1 MTGGDSSSEDSSLTG
16 GDSSSEDS
24 SSTGG
29 DSSSETPVITTYS
42 VTFDSNGGSAV
53 ATQTV
58 EENATVTEPE
68 NPTKANY
75 TFDGWLLN
83 GEVYDFFTP
92 ITTDIELKASWKA
105 KTYTVTFEGVDG
117 VEPITATYDQVLTN
131 LPTLPEKTGYNGDW
145 KIGEDVITNETVWN
159 YTEDKT
165 VTAVYTAKTY
175 TVTFEGVDGVEPITA
190 TYDQVLTNL
199 PTLPEKTG
207 YNGDWKIGEDVI
219 TNETVWNYTEDKTVT
234 AVYTAKTYTVTFEG
248 VDGVEPITA
257 TYGEEYTLAVPPAS
271 DAFASFVGW
280 MYEEELL
287 TSEKWDI
294 DAENIVLKAKW
305 TYAQSFEN
313 GIPEGFVIKG
323 QNTTASQSNTQAS
336 DGSYSMLLHTTS
348 SNGYGYT
355 VLSKDYLDKVFANPN
370 VIGLSMDVYSN
381 KTFAD
386 FRYRGLKAD
395 GSEGNIVY
403 DGVGLTENTWKTI
416 VYPRK
421 AYENYTKL
429 ATDPY
434 ILYYSPSAAGL
445 DLYVDNMRPVT
456 AEDFTISFAEGG
468 EISGS
473 DYKVKD
479 ETLVSVSGGVNN
491 LMVYE
496 GESSDGDGKS
506 LRHRFWRNNP
516 GGDIVL
522 PMETMR
528 AAAGAYSYIAFDVK
542 VAYDVS
548 GAFYYTKS
556 SGTGTYADIK
566 AGEWTTLYCPIN
578 IYDLQYMKTSYI
590 FRLPACSDYDDF
602 FVFIDNIRFVN
613 EIPA

>member
-1 MTGGDSSSEDSSLTG
+1 MKNKKLLAILAMTIALTAGVAFGGCSKSKGGSSSSSSTNSESSIIGDSSSEDSSLTG

-165 VTAVYTAKTY
+165 VTAVYT
-175 TVTFEGVDGVEPITA
+175 G
-190 TYDQVLTNL
+190 
-199 PTLPEKTG
+199 
-207 YNGDWKIGEDVI
+207 
-219 TNETVWNYTEDKTVT
+219 
-234 AVYTAKTYTVTFEG
+234 KTYTVTFEG